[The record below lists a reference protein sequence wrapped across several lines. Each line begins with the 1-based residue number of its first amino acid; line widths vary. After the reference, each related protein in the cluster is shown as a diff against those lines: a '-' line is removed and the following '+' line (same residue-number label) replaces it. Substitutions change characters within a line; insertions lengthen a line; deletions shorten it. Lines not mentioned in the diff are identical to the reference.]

1 MKVYIS
7 GPITGHLYEDV
18 EKNFNDA
25 ELRLQEN
32 GFEVVNPLNNGLSAN
47 HTWSEHM
54 KADIKLLRNC
64 VDPLIGKAILDK
76 VLQIEEFN
84 QIKQGELFR

>member
-1 MKVYIS
+1 MK
-7 GPITGHLYEDV
+7 G
-18 EKNFNDA
+18 EKGA
-25 ELRLQEN
+25 RKKA
-32 GFEVVNPLNNGLSAN
+32 FEMLGYDLSKYDYPGK
-47 HTWSEHM
+47 E
-54 KADIKLLRNC
+54 KLLRNC